1 MKVILLYSALS
12 LPFNLFSQIKV
23 QNLSLQYPDSTV
35 LYIGIDN
42 KMKITGIKDLS
53 NTTVEIQGL
62 KSEPESDG
70 SLIIHVL
77 VAGSFPLYVF
87 NKSKLTYLTSYNVK
101 EISRPKA
108 ILGVYRDS
116 VLSVTNIVKNAKL
129 NIYLPGCIAI
139 FNSQVTGF
147 EMSFISD
154 NISHDIFYKVIGNS
168 LSSSQLEVVKSLKSG
183 DKIMFKKI
191 TFIGA
196 DDESSLTLN
205 VTVK

>member
-12 LPFNLFSQIKV
+12 LPFNFFSQIKV

-35 LYIGIDN
+35 MYIGIDN
-42 KMKITGIKDLS
+42 KMKITGIKDFS

-77 VAGSFPLYVF
+77 IPGSFQLNVY
-87 NKSKLTYLTSYNVK
+87 NKSKLTYSTSYNIK

-116 VLSVTNIVKNAKL
+116 VLSVTDIIKNAKL
-129 NIYLPGCIAI
+129 NIYLPGCIAK
-139 FNSQVTGF
+139 FNSRVTGF

-154 NISHDIFYKVIGNS
+154 DISPDIFYKVSENS
-168 LSSSQLEVVKSLKSG
+168 LSTSQLALVKSLKNG
-183 DKIMFKKI
+183 DKIIFKNI
-191 TFIGA
+191 TFLWA
-196 DDESSLTLN
+196 DDERPLKLN
-205 VTVK
+205 ITIK